1 MNNNISLPDL
11 RAFVTIAEHGSFT
24 KAAEQLGSSRAH
36 LSRQLNQLEK
46 QLGVQLMT
54 RTTRSQQLSH
64 AGKQLFER
72 CQQALNSID
81 QAILDTQD
89 ESQQLTGKV
98 RLNCVG
104 GIIGEE
110 IVAPLLARFAQSYH
124 DIELELD
131 FSSQRVDLIKDQ
143 FDLVIRMGVLP
154 DSGLIARPLGTVD
167 IDLLA
172 SPDYLLRAPQLN
184 TPEDLKQHNC
194 LTGTIKRWQLQDI
207 DDSDNS
213 VELTVQG
220 NFSCSNG
227 RSLLHAALAGN
238 GIVRLPRLYC
248 QKEINDGRLQQVFSH
263 WQPASVP
270 LYLLYHKN
278 PFQPERLQVLIDF
291 IRQHFKQHLN

>member
-1 MNNNISLPDL
+1 MDNNISLPDV

-54 RTTRSQQLSH
+54 RTTRSQQLSY

-72 CQQALNSID
+72 CQQALSSID
-81 QAILDTQD
+81 QAVLDTQD
-89 ESQQLTGKV
+89 ENQQLKGKV

-110 IVAPLLARFAQSYH
+110 IVAPLLARFAQH
-124 DIELELD
+124 FPDIELELD
-131 FSSQRVDLIKDQ
+131 FSSQRVDLIKDH
-143 FDLVIRMGVLP
+143 FDLVIRMGTLS
-154 DSGLIARPLGTVD
+154 DSGLIARPIGTID

-172 SPDYLLRAPQLN
+172 SPNYLANHPRLE
-184 TPEDLKQHNC
+184 TPDDLKQHNC
-194 LTGTIKRWQLQDI
+194 LTGTIKRWQLQRI
-207 DDSDNS
+207 DCPNDSI
-213 VELTVQG
+213 ELNVQG

-227 RSLLHAALAGN
+227 RSLLYAALAGN

-248 QKEINDGRLQQVFSH
+248 QQEITGGKLQKVFAN

-270 LYLLYHKN
+270 VYLLYHKN
-278 PFQPERLQVLIDF
+278 PFQPERLKTLIDF
-291 IRQHFKQHLN
+291 ICQHFQQQLN